1 TGLTS
6 PSSGQSTALQAIAL
20 PVGLARRCLPLMSDV
35 RPQIRPIGFLSPT
48 MFTTAPIR
56 NWSSGK
62 SAGNPLPMLAL
73 AALVL
78 LSNGARADSPV
89 PTPTVRAESEIT
101 KTYETQHR
109 SSDGSSGSSRGRDTL
124 LERVVS
130 MQDGGVELEYDLP
143 RGTDAEARARS
154 WQFPVRVLRSTD
166 GTIKLLNR
174 SELEARVET
183 WLKTARL
190 NRDACGTWIFTW
202 NAFRIECDP
211 ESVIETIEAFNLS
224 YSNLRD
230 GASYREPES
239 GGTGTLRISEA
250 GPNGAKFSVTLEIDP
265 NAVHRA
271 RANEDVATGQILRQ
285 PVTLESALLERAKES
300 VSGTISIAFDT
311 NIAGT
316 AFRKT
321 KVTRVETRRL
331 DGKTEVSTVTETVE
345 RRPIR

>member
-1 TGLTS
+1 
-6 PSSGQSTALQAIAL
+6 
-20 PVGLARRCLPLMSDV
+20 
-35 RPQIRPIGFLSPT
+35 

-73 AALVL
+73 TALVL

-89 PTPTVRAESEIT
+89 PAPTVRAESEIT

-124 LERVVS
+124 LERVVR
-130 MQDGGVELEYDLP
+130 ELEYDLP
-143 RGTDAEARARS
+143 RGTAAEARARS

-174 SELEARVET
+174 PELEARVET
-183 WLKTARL
+183 WLKAARL
-190 NRDACGTWIFTW
+190 NRDACGAWIFTW

-211 ESVIETIEAFNLS
+211 ESVIETIEAFNLR

-230 GASYREPES
+230 GAPYREPES
-239 GGTGTLRISEA
+239 SGTGTLRRSEA

-271 RANEDVATGQILRQ
+271 RANEDVATGQIMRK
-285 PVTLESALLERAKES
+285 PVTLESALLERAKDS

-321 KVTRVETRRL
+321 KVTRVETKRL

-345 RRPIR
+345 RRPVR